1 MKVHKIPCDSEFHAY
16 ALIRQIF
23 EDLPDECIRTK
34 LRVAGNLVYFHLI
47 I

>member
-1 MKVHKIPCDSEFHAY
+1 MKVHKIPCDSEFRAY

-23 EDLPDECIRTK
+23 
-34 LRVAGNLVYFHLI
+34 VYFHLI